1 MANRHLLAENK
12 LEEFKSWLIKHDW
25 HIEPIK
31 SKYEVLRART
41 STEKQPLIV
50 YKKDKAGLIHL
61 SLSDYNSRFVVE
73 FINDNKNESEKK
85 QAAIQE
91 AEKVAEVISKKDYDS
106 IYNEYKLVITANN
119 QLADKLSESEK
130 KVKDLQLQLFAF
142 VRNSC
147 VAPVGLK
154 LKKTQQEITDK
165 TFETIREAQK
175 IIDGGK
181 MRAFMN
187 LATNKEDRYD
197 N

>member
-31 SKYEVLRART
+31 SKYEVLRARK

-61 SLSDYNSRFVVE
+61 SLSDFNSRFVVE

-85 QAAIQE
+85 QTDTQE
-91 AEKVAEVISKKDYDS
+91 AEKAAEQEYNS
-106 IYNEYKLVITANN
+106 IYNEYKLAISANK
-119 QLADKLSESEK
+119 QLVDKLNAAENK
-130 KVKDLQLQLFAF
+130 IKDLKLQLFAF

-175 IIDGGK
+175 IIDSGK

>member
-106 IYNEYKLVITANN
+106 IYNEYKLAITANN

-130 KVKDLQLQLFAF
+130 KAKDLQLQLFAF

-175 IIDGGK
+175 IIDSGK

>member
-61 SLSDYNSRFVVE
+61 SLSNYNSRFVVE

-106 IYNEYKLVITANN
+106 IYNEYKLAITANN

-175 IIDGGK
+175 IIDSGK

>member
-61 SLSDYNSRFVVE
+61 SLSDYNSRFVVK

-106 IYNEYKLVITANN
+106 IYNEYKLAITANN

-175 IIDGGK
+175 IIDSGK

>member
-85 QAAIQE
+85 QTDIRE
-91 AEKVAEVISKKDYDS
+91 AEKVADAISKKDYDS
-106 IYNEYKLVITANN
+106 IYNEYKLAITANN

-130 KVKDLQLQLFAF
+130 KVKDLRLQLFAF

-175 IIDGGK
+175 IIDSGK

>member
-31 SKYEVLRART
+31 SKYEVLRARK

-85 QAAIQE
+85 QTDIQE
-91 AEKVAEVISKKDYDS
+91 AEKVAKQEYNSF
-106 IYNEYKLVITANN
+106 YNEYKLAITANN
-119 QLADKLSESEK
+119 QLADKLSKSEK

-175 IIDGGK
+175 IIDSGK

>member
-85 QAAIQE
+85 QTDIRE
-91 AEKVAEVISKKDYDS
+91 AENVADAISKKDYDS
-106 IYNEYKLVITANN
+106 IYNEYKLAITANN

-175 IIDGGK
+175 IIDSGK

>member
-106 IYNEYKLVITANN
+106 IYNKYKLAITANN

-175 IIDGGK
+175 IIDSGK

>member
-106 IYNEYKLVITANN
+106 IYNEYKLAITANN

>member
-1 MANRHLLAENK
+1 MRK
-12 LEEFKSWLIKHDW
+12 LPINIQIVFNTQDDEYDELMKDCKEFAKGIVGAWFEGAGWTEEEIK
-25 HIEPIK
+25 ELKPRVK
-31 SKYEVLRART
+31 
-41 STEKQPLIV
+41 
-50 YKKDKAGLIHL
+50 
-61 SLSDYNSRFVVE
+61 VE
-73 FINDNKNESEKK
+73 FVDKNQQLKNLRERLDNQKIN
-85 QAAIQE
+85 
-91 AEKVAEVISKKDYDS
+91 KVAEAISKKDYDS
-106 IYNEYKLVITANN
+106 IYNEYKLAITANN
-119 QLADKLSESEK
+119 QLAGKLSESEK

-175 IIDGGK
+175 IIDSGK

>member
-106 IYNEYKLVITANN
+106 IYNEYKLAITANN

-175 IIDGGK
+175 IIDSGK

>member
-31 SKYEVLRART
+31 SKYEVLRARK

-85 QAAIQE
+85 QTDIQE
-91 AEKVAEVISKKDYDS
+91 AEKVAEAISKKDYDF
-106 IYNEYKLVITANN
+106 IYNEYKLAITANN

-175 IIDGGK
+175 IIDSGK

>member
-31 SKYEVLRART
+31 SKYEVLRARK
-41 STEKQPLIV
+41 STERQPLIV

-85 QAAIQE
+85 QTDIQE
-91 AEKVAEVISKKDYDS
+91 AEKVAKQEYNS
-106 IYNEYKLVITANN
+106 IYNEYKLAISANN
-119 QLADKLSESEK
+119 QLADKLSKSEK

-175 IIDGGK
+175 IIDSGK

>member
-25 HIEPIK
+25 HIEPLK
-31 SKYEVLRART
+31 SKYEVLRARK

-50 YKKDKAGLIHL
+50 YKKDKAGLTHL

-85 QAAIQE
+85 HADTQE
-91 AEKVAEVISKKDYDS
+91 TEKVAEQEYNS
-106 IYNEYKLVITANN
+106 IYKEYKLAISANK
-119 QLADKLSESEK
+119 QLVDKLTAAENK
-130 KVKDLQLQLFAF
+130 IKDLKLQLFAF

-147 VAPVGLK
+147 VLPIGLK

-165 TFETIREAQK
+165 TFETIMEAQK
-175 IIDGGK
+175 VINVDR

-187 LATNKEDRYD
+187 LATNKENRYD
-197 N
+197 D

>member
-12 LEEFKSWLIKHDW
+12 LEEFKSWLIKHGW

-91 AEKVAEVISKKDYDS
+91 AEKAAEVISRKDYDS
-106 IYNEYKLVITANN
+106 IYNEYKLAITANN
-119 QLADKLSESEK
+119 QLADKLSKSEK

-165 TFETIREAQK
+165 TFETIREARK
-175 IIDGGK
+175 IIDSGK